1 MSEGMLCGNPKREK
15 NGRMKNGR
23 TELLCQRSSFIINT
37 DSKTEGD
44 FVFFPKRKCCH
55 LYYFRLDLKTN
66 YKFFND
72 TFHFNMK
79 CIIIIWKER

>member
-1 MSEGMLCGNPKREK
+1 MWKPEAREKWKNEKRE
-15 NGRMKNGR
+15 NG
-23 TELLCQRSSFIINT
+23 TLV
-37 DSKTEGD
+37 SKVFSYNKHRPYSETEGD
-44 FVFFPKRKCCH
+44 FVFSRNENVVI
-55 LYYFRLDLKTN
+55 LYCFRLDLKTN